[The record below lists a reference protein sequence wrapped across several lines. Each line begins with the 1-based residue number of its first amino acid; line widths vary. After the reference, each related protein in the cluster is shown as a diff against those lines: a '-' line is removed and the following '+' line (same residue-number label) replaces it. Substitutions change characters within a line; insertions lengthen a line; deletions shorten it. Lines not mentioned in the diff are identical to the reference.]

1 LAGRRL
7 QAMEIE
13 SFLIFSMARPR
24 QRNRRRSGGAKWEER
39 ERRGA
44 KESRWPRRL
53 AAAVSAPA
61 SRYEQPP
68 LRLSPPFPPAA
79 LPPRPRSQGANG
91 ARRGCCYAVAAALVR
106 GDISGCGLVAILLC
120 FVRVGV
126 GLALPIES
134 RPMWT
139 CLLSCFGL
147 FGGWWLRRRWIRW
160 EECFFLK
167 KFHLILQKYMVR
179 KKL

>member
-53 AAAVSAPA
+53 AAALSARA

-68 LRLSPPFPPAA
+68 LRLSLPFSPAA

-91 ARRGCCYAVAAALVR
+91 ARRGCCYGYIRLWARRDPTLFCPSR
-106 GDISGCGLVAILLC
+106 NRS
-120 FVRVGV
+120 RSRV
-126 GLALPIES
+126 GLALPI
-134 RPMWT
+134 
-139 CLLSCFGL
+139 
-147 FGGWWLRRRWIRW
+147 
-160 EECFFLK
+160 
-167 KFHLILQKYMVR
+167 
-179 KKL
+179 